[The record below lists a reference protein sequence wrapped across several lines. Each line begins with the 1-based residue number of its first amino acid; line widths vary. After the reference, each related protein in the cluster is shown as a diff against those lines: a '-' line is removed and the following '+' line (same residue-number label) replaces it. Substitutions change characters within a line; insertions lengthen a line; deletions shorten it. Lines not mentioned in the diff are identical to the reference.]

1 MQRPDIQRLGTI
13 DFNVVEVTPVT
24 WRGRL
29 LRFEYINRKYH
40 RASVPNEY
48 FHFVD
53 AETDERTEPFA
64 LGFHFGSA
72 HVQGDTMYVFGLKGS
87 RRGHEIHV
95 FRSNDL
101 QHWDSQLALKM
112 DGWKLLNNSIC
123 RGPDGY
129 IMAFEVDTGNGRDD
143 VDFTTFYARS
153 DDLMSWTFLGEELAF
168 SRDHYTGCPTIR
180 WHNGWYYIM
189 YLVCLDPRM
198 VDGMET
204 YETHIARTRDLQDY
218 EISPLNPFMGAHED
232 DRIIANPDINT
243 EQRQRIALAPNINT
257 SDLDL
262 NEHDGEVVIYYNWGA
277 QAGIEYMA
285 EARYHG
291 ALGELLEGSFT
302 HD

>member
-1 MQRPDIQRLGTI
+1 
-13 DFNVVEVTPVT
+13 
-24 WRGRL
+24 
-29 LRFEYINRKYH
+29 
-40 RASVPNEY
+40 
-48 FHFVD
+48 
-53 AETDERTEPFA
+53 
-64 LGFHFGSA
+64 
-72 HVQGDTMYVFGLKGS
+72 
-87 RRGHEIHV
+87 
-95 FRSNDL
+95 
-101 QHWDSQLALKM
+101 M
-112 DGWKLLNNSIC
+112 DGWRLYNNSVC
-123 RGPDGY
+123 RDPDGY
-129 IMAFEVDTGNGRDD
+129 TMTFEVSAPADIVGTAYTN
-143 VDFTTFYARS
+143 FYARS
-153 DDLMSWTFLGEELAF
+153 DDLLNWKFLGDDVAF
-168 SRDHYTGCPTIR
+168 SKDRYTACPTIR

-285 EARYHG
+285 DARYDG
-291 ALGELLEGSFT
+291 TLGELLEGFFPE
-302 HD
+302 